1 MIHVHD
7 FCKSYGRTLAVSAM
21 SFQVERGEVL
31 GLVGPNGAGKT
42 TTLKGITGIIRPTK
56 GRIVVAGHDI
66 AHDPVSAKKKL
77 AYVPDDPRL
86 FEALTVWE
94 HLEFVAA
101 TYRVPDFV
109 QSAEQLL
116 DQFELTDKKN
126 TTAQELSRG
135 MKQKVIICCAYLPR
149 PDVILFD
156 EPLNGLDPRAIRTFK
171 ESVAA
176 QADGGAAI
184 IISSHLLSVVEDM
197 CSHLLILDRGAKR
210 FCGLINEAR
219 RAFSADSSKESLED
233 IFFRLTES

>member
-1 MIHVHD
+1 
-7 FCKSYGRTLAVSAM
+7 
-21 SFQVERGEVL
+21 
-31 GLVGPNGAGKT
+31 
-42 TTLKGITGIIRPTK
+42 
-56 GRIVVAGHDI
+56 VAGHDI

-109 QSAEQLL
+109 QSAEHLL

-197 CSHLLILDRGAKR
+197 CSHLLILDRGVKR
-210 FCGLINEAR
+210 FCGPIDEALR
-219 RAFSADSSKESLED
+219 SFSADCSKESLED